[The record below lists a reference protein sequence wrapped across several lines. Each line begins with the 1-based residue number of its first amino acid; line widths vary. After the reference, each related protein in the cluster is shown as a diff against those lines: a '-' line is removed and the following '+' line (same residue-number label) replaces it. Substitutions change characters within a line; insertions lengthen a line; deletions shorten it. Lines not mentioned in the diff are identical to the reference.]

1 VPPGCGSRWKTATG
15 PGCGLA
21 KPGRL

>member
-21 KPGRL
+21 KPGTL